1 MNAYPPVSRVSTAR
15 RACDLVVSGL
25 ALVVAAP
32 LLAVAALAI
41 LVTDGRP
48 VFFHQVRVG
57 EGGHPFRL
65 CKLRS
70 MRTGPAGPGVT
81 AGRDARITRV
91 GAVLRR
97 TSVDELPQLWHV
109 LRGRMTLVG
118 PRPESVELAERYPA
132 QCRPVLMARPGLT
145 GPAQLRYREASA
157 VPPDPATDVETW
169 YLTTM
174 VPLRTAADLE
184 YLARPSLAETVRYLA
199 LTALFVVG
207 LVDLQERTTTER
219 RVVPVPAPAPAP
231 AASAGGV
238 RH

>member
-1 MNAYPPVSRVSTAR
+1 MNADPPLFRMSPGR
-15 RACDLVVSGL
+15 RACDLLVSGL
-25 ALVVAAP
+25 ALLVAAP
-32 LLAVAALAI
+32 LLAVAALLI

-70 MRTGPAGPGVT
+70 MHTGPAGPGVT
-81 AGRDARITRV
+81 AGHDPRITRV

-109 LRGRMTLVG
+109 FRGQMTLVG

-132 QCRPVLMARPGLT
+132 ECRSVLMARPGLT

-157 VPPDPATDVETW
+157 VPPDPETDVETW

-174 VPLRTAADLE
+174 VPLRTAADLG
-184 YLARPSLAETVRYLA
+184 YLTRSSVVDTVRYLA

-207 LVDLQERTTTER
+207 LADVQER
-219 RVVPVPAPAPAP
+219 VPSGHSVPAPTPAP
-231 AASAGGV
+231 SAGSV